1 MATTAMGVPFLA
13 KKIGNFIL
21 TRKIGPIREKFAF
34 LLTSL
39 FTGELSKFLQ
49 QSIQKGRQSRKLTTK
64 IIQILLYFP
73 NKGRI

>member
-13 KKIGNFIL
+13 KKNW
-21 TRKIGPIREKFAF
+21 KFHSNQKDWTDQKEICLPF
-34 LLTSL
+34 DKLVH
-39 FTGELSKFLQ
+39 GELSKFLQ
-49 QSIQKGRQSRKLTTK
+49 QSIQKGRESRKLTTK